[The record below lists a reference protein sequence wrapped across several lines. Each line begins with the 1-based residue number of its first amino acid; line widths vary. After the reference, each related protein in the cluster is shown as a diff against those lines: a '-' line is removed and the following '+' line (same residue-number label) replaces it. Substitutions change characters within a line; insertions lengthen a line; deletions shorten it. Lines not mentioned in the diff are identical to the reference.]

1 MDRKPYTIIFALIL
15 IGSFFLPC
23 LKFGTLGSASGFDIV
38 TATGGKG
45 GDWQV
50 MLLKYIWILIPL
62 SGILLLI
69 GALNNEN
76 YFLGRGLWTWLP
88 LLTVIFII
96 VKFYLDA
103 KNNGSGS
110 VSLGDLVKIFG
121 VGYWIA
127 FGASLILAFYNPR
140 SR

>member
-1 MDRKPYTIIFALIL
+1 MDRKPYTVIFALIL
-15 IGSFFLPC
+15 IGSFFLPY
-23 LKFGTLGSASGFDIV
+23 LKGPNGSASGLDIV
-38 TATGGKG
+38 TAGSDHG
-45 GDWQV
+45 GDWQIL
-50 MLLKYIWILIPL
+50 LLKYVWILIPL
-62 SGILLLI
+62 SGLMLLI

-88 LLTVIFII
+88 LLTVIFVV
-96 VKFYLDA
+96 VKIYLDA

-110 VSLGDLVKIFG
+110 VSVGDLVEIFG